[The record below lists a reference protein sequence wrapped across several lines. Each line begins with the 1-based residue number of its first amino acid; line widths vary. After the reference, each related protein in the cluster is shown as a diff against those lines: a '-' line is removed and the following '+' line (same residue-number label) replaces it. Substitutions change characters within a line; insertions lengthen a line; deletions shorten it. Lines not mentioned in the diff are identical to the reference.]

1 MAPKRKT
8 KQTGGKKY
16 HFQNQHG
23 EGFFGSLWDGIK
35 KGFNFIKDKKLVS
48 GIASLIPHP
57 MSQGIAQGA
66 RLVGMGKGKKKGGV
80 GVGKITI

>member
-1 MAPKRKT
+1 MAPKRKR
-8 KQTGGKKY
+8 QTGGKVQLY
-16 HFQNQHG
+16 NQHG
-23 EGFFGSLWDGIK
+23 EGFFGDLWKGIK

-57 MSQGIAQGA
+57 AAQGIAQGA

>member
-8 KQTGGKKY
+8 KQKGGKKY

-23 EGFFGSLWDGIK
+23 EGFFGTVRDAIK
-35 KGFNFIKDKKLVS
+35 KGFNFIKDNKLVS

-57 MSQGIAQGA
+57 AAQGIAQGA
-66 RLVGMGKGKKKGGV
+66 RLVGMGKGRKKGGV